1 LAETERSVHND
12 HYESVEDF
20 IAKMDSGELDHNF
33 SGELTKLSKEQLKHL
48 AQVLIERDANRRA

>member
-1 LAETERSVHND
+1 MHND